1 MAERASGKRR
11 DGTFDKPEK
20 GWSYVEEWGLSL
32 ARPNSPDSVAE
43 PQTSPTHRVEEEASM
58 LPAWRQSFLKKLEAK
73 AAKDDFDD
81 FVRYNWA
88 DKLARPEAPSGLMA
102 TALSPLVFAPP
113 QLEA

>member
-20 GWSYVEEWGLSL
+20 GWFYVEEWGLSL

-73 AAKDDFDD
+73 AAKDEDEIPAAH
-81 FVRYNWA
+81 RSTRWA
-88 DKLARPEAPSGLMA
+88 AKTCTTRFAHSGSSRA
-102 TALSPLVFAPP
+102 
-113 QLEA
+113 